1 MLSSIRLRLIG
12 TSVLIVI
19 AAIAVV
25 SFLSYRFARGFM
37 LDDLNVAL
45 SQIAG
50 AEATRLGEWTAHE
63 KRVVAAIAP
72 SASACDPTGALSQAH
87 DAGSLDLAYIGS
99 ADKHMISV
107 PPRVRPADYD
117 PTARPWYKQAAQSE
131 QPILTAPYIAASSR
145 KLVVTFASAIREG
158 ATVIAVA
165 GADVTV
171 EDVLSGLSRIHPT
184 PTGYVFL
191 LDKEGRIMAHPDATL
206 LLKPVSAISAD
217 ITPALLQGA
226 SATDAAPAS
235 VRIGDDAFLLK
246 AAPVPGTDWVL
257 VTAAKRSEALERLK
271 ELLAGIA
278 IALVLVSVAGGV
290 VATVSI
296 SALLGG
302 LRKVR
307 DAMLQI
313 SSGAGDLTQRLP
325 VRGRDEIDEIA
336 TAFNAFVEKTEHV
349 MREVRDSAQAIA
361 IASNEIAGGAHD
373 LSSRTEQTASNLQ
386 QTAASMEQ
394 LRDLVRKSAENAVSG
409 CRLTDSSAA
418 LAAQGGDVVEQVI
431 STMRD
436 IATSSTQISEI
447 ITVIDGI
454 AFQTNLLA
462 LNAAVEA
469 ARAGEHGK
477 GFAVVATEV
486 RQLAR
491 RSGDAAREIK
501 TLITRSAERV
511 EQGEQLVGEAGTA
524 MRQIVDSVESV
535 TAVVGAISSGA
546 GEQSRGI
553 GEIHAAVAQVDQMTQ
568 QNAALVEESAAAAES
583 LKDQARHLADVIGTF
598 RIGA

>member
-1 MLSSIRLRLIG
+1 MFSSIRLRLIG

-19 AAIAVV
+19 LAIAIV
-25 SFLSYRFARGFM
+25 SFISYRFARGFL
-37 LDDLNVAL
+37 LDDLNVEL
-45 SQIAG
+45 THIVG
-50 AEATRLGEWTAHE
+50 AEATRLGEWAAHE
-63 KRVVAAIAP
+63 KRVVAAIGPAAA
-72 SASACDPTGALSQAH
+72 ASDPTGALTQAH
-87 DAGSLDLAYIGS
+87 DAGALDLAYVGS
-99 ADKHMISV
+99 ADKRMISI
-107 PPRVRPADYD
+107 PSRVRPADYD
-117 PTARPWYKQAAQSE
+117 PTARPWYKQASQSE
-131 QPILTAPYIAASSR
+131 QPVLTAPYIAASSK
-145 KLVVTFASAIREG
+145 KLVVTFASAVREG
-158 ATVIAVA
+158 GAVTAVA

-171 EDVLSGLSRIHPT
+171 EDVLSGLARIHPT
-184 PTGYVFL
+184 PSGYVFL
-191 LDKEGRIMAHPDATL
+191 LDKDARVMAHPDASL
-206 LLKPVSAISAD
+206 LLKPATDISAE
-217 ITPALLQGA
+217 ITPAVLQEA
-226 SATDAAPAS
+226 SAAGAAPAA
-235 VRIGDDAFLLK
+235 VHIGGDGFLLK
-246 AAPVPGTDWVL
+246 AASVPGTDWIL
-257 VTAAKRSEALERLK
+257 VTAAKQGEALERLK

-278 IALVLVSVAGGV
+278 IALVVVAVAGGV
-290 VATVSI
+290 MATVSI

-325 VRGRDEIDEIA
+325 VAGRDEIDEIA
-336 TAFNAFVEKTEHV
+336 TAFNAFVGKTEHV

-394 LRDLVRKSAENAVSG
+394 LRDLVRESTENAVAG

-418 LAAQGGDVVEQVI
+418 LATRGGEVVTQVI
-431 STMRD
+431 TTMRG
-436 IATSSTQISEI
+436 IATSSSQISEI

-477 GFAVVATEV
+477 GFAVVAAEV
-486 RQLAR
+486 RLLAK

-501 TLITRSAERV
+501 TLITRSTERV
-511 EQGEQLVGEAGTA
+511 EQGELLVGEAGAA
-524 MRQIVDSVESV
+524 MQEIVGSVQRV
-535 TAVVGAISSGA
+535 TEVVGAISTGA